1 MDKLIYHLTAPASL
15 QLVILITIIVLALIS
30 ASVGAYIDIKN
41 ERLQKVLF
49 YASAVGLLI
58 GIFYGL
64 HEKSNQQKVIDHWK
78 SHSKLTYH
86 NHQLIF
92 TSTNPYLKSQKLKVL
107 ATYDDI
113 YLVRY
118 NKELYEVKQDDITN

>member
-15 QLVILITIIVLALIS
+15 QLFIIILITVLALIT
-30 ASVGAYIDIKN
+30 ATVGAYYDVKN
-41 ERLQKVLF
+41 ERLRKILF
-49 YASAVGLLI
+49 YVSAVCLVI

-78 SHSKLTYH
+78 SHSKLVYH
-86 NHQLIF
+86 DHQLIF
-92 TSTNPYLKSQKLKVL
+92 TSKSPYLKSQKLKVL

-118 NKELYEVKQDDITN
+118 NKELYEVKQHDVSN